1 MSRFDEIEKRVLNL
15 DGSPTKRT
23 VMVEVMPVA
32 HVYSMAREIEFQL
45 DLFEENECAAGT
57 GDLRKAVKALLKAS
71 DWKGEQG

>member
-1 MSRFDEIEKRVLNL
+1 MSRFDEIEKQVLNL

-32 HVYSMAREIEFQL
+32 HVYSMTREIEFQL
-45 DLFEENECAAGT
+45 DLFVQGVGESGT
-57 GDLRKAVKALLKAS
+57 EDLRKAIKALLKAS